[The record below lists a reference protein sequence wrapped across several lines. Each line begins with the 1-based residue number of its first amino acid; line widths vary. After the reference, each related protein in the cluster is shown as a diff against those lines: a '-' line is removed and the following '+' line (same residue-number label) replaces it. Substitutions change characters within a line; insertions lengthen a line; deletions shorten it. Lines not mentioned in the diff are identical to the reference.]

1 MAISKHCPADPEETA
16 EAYLLLNSTCQRGE
30 ARAFEEHCITCPR
43 CTSILEETGRYVI
56 AMKQAAERLRASEK

>member
-16 EAYLLLNSTCQRGE
+16 EAYLLLNLPAGE

>member
-16 EAYLLLNSTCQRGE
+16 EAYLLLNLPAGE

-56 AMKQAAERLRASEK
+56 AMKQAAERLRASDK